1 MQAKSKLLSS
11 EWNMF
16 FSCLSK
22 ILPNLICSRRLLL
35 SRCCRLFRMRKLVM
49 GFVVMSQVLLILE
62 HLVAVLAFKR
72 VVVLKEQWYIPLTFD
87 TKSKQSKG
95 VAGRNLVTL
104 LVAFSM
110 WDRVEDDSAEW
121 AAVSHSFMWGLVVYK
136 CAGNFMKNCWYDQ
149 FCHHKENHALCRAA

>member
-1 MQAKSKLLSS
+1 
-11 EWNMF
+11 MF

-95 VAGRNLVTL
+95 FAGRNLVTL

-110 WDRVEDDSAEW
+110 
-121 AAVSHSFMWGLVVYK
+121 
-136 CAGNFMKNCWYDQ
+136 
-149 FCHHKENHALCRAA
+149 